1 MNVNLLPLS
10 GFLQEIQVEV
20 NGRWLKDSPMQL
32 SKLAIFLTASLLFLG
47 CTSQPPHTKSSPTLT
62 ASGNSTTP
70 DTSTLKEAVKELEV
84 LEDKV
89 KGGIDDR
96 GYSVIIDKTSPLV
109 RNARGDAKAVAAVKS
124 AFAGHQLALRFWQ
137 CDRIEGYDALH
148 QCRDKALSAIFAK
161 YPDMEAGVKA
171 AVKGKDVSR
180 ISAGLSKEGILQA
193 LWKRTSADTKA
204 ASQAISQDSLQK
216 EL

>member
-1 MNVNLLPLS
+1 
-10 GFLQEIQVEV
+10 
-20 NGRWLKDSPMQL
+20 MQL
-32 SKLAIFLTASLLFLG
+32 SKLAIFLTACLLFLG
-47 CTSQPPHTKSSPTLT
+47 CTSQPPQTESSPTLT
-62 ASGNSTTP
+62 LSGNSSTP

-124 AFAGHQLALRFWQ
+124 AFEGHQLALRFWQ

-161 YPDMEAGVKA
+161 YPDIEAGVKA
-171 AVKGKDVSR
+171 AFKGKDVSR
-180 ISAGLSKEGILQA
+180 ISAGLSKEGILQEI
-193 LWKRTSADTKA
+193 WKSTSADTKA
-204 ASQAISQDSLQK
+204 ASQAISQDTVQK
-216 EL
+216 EP